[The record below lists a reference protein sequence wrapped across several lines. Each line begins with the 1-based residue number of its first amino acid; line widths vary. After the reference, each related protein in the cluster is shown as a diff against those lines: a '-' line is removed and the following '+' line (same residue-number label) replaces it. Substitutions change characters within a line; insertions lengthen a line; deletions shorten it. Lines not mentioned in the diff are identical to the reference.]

1 MIELVKRRK
10 EKMVPRSHP
19 QNCWNWAL
27 SLPLSHLHHSYI
39 GTSRSISLLWRQ
51 RKLERERERIPSK
64 KRESICVS
72 SYIYRL
78 PNGSFPF
85 SLVTYSAKP
94 LHLCVSLFYAKIFC
108 IHSLL
113 LPLFGNF
120 PFWDSLANTQFSMIV
135 SLNFWVLSCRVL
147 GCSVFII
154 ETDMSNSRFP

>member
-1 MIELVKRRK
+1 MQKKKVNLVNKQDKMIELVKRRK

-39 GTSRSISLLWRQ
+39 GTSRSISPLWRQ

-64 KRESICVS
+64 KRERESICVS

-94 LHLCVSLFYAKIFC
+94 LQLCV
-108 IHSLL
+108 
-113 LPLFGNF
+113 
-120 PFWDSLANTQFSMIV
+120 TV
-135 SLNFWVLSCRVL
+135 SLCFMLKFSVYTHSSFLYSATFLSEIL
-147 GCSVFII
+147 WPIS
-154 ETDMSNSRFP
+154 SFPW